1 MIFNMQL
8 RGLLIVTDLPFGFI
22 SALKHL
28 CNRHAGHQLRRALST
43 WQLPRPAENELNT
56 LLKRI
61 IVKIDKAIP
70 KSILFFATY
79 DIAQLS

>member
-8 RGLLIVTDLPFGFI
+8 RGLIVTDLPFGFI